1 VIGKVVPITLN
12 VLLPP
17 MVALVTD
24 RFDPPVFEI
33 LIVCVEVLF
42 ATVLGNV
49 TVVGVI
55 EICAGGAVTV
65 TSAEAD
71 FVLSAALVA
80 VTVKLPALAGAV

>member
-1 VIGKVVPITLN
+1 MGKLVPMMLK
-12 VLLPP
+12 VLLPAT
-17 MVALVTD
+17 VALVTD

-33 LIVCVEVLF
+33 LIVCVEVLL

-65 TSAEAD
+65 TNAEAD
-71 FVLSAALVA
+71 LVLSAALVA
-80 VTVKLPALAGAV
+80 VTVKLPALAGAE